1 MERIP
6 LIVAIFF
13 FLNLLKY
20 ITYYIYFVCISKKKK
35 KLYSSDIQSIKPGC
49 WCCLLRKPQLRILF
63 GSLLYS
69 NVLPN
74 HYGHFSSIMNRLCIR
89 FYFTCIHVSFVS
101 FLSANIYS
109 SVLSSCFT
117 FICIEMYV
125 THYPRGCT

>member
-6 LIVAIFF
+6 SIGAIFF

-20 ITYYIYFVCISKKKK
+20 YISYLFCMYLKKKK
-35 KLYSSDIQSIKPGC
+35 KKVFKWDLEYKTR
-49 WCCLLRKPQLRILF
+49 LLVLF
-63 GSLLYS
+63 ITLTTTQDSLWYSLLHS

-74 HYGHFSSIMNRLCIR
+74 HFGHFSSIMNRLCIR
-89 FYFTCIHVSFVS
+89 FYFTLIHISFVS

-109 SVLSSCFT
+109 LVLSCCFT
-117 FICIEMYV
+117 FICIKMYV